1 MDITRPLPSTT
12 PLTAEQQAALKK
24 LHDAA
29 TQLEGVFVGMLFK
42 EMHKTVSKDTIFG
55 KQSNADDM
63 WQSMLDEKQADA
75 IAKTGSFGIAKMVE
89 SQLRAQVIGSASSA
103 SLTSAASAASAAAA
117 AAEASAVPPGMG
129 SMPIPTGSVEDDR

>member
-1 MDITRPLPSTT
+1 MDIMRPLPNTT
-12 PLTAEQQAALKK
+12 PLTAEQQAGLKK

-42 EMHKTVSKDTIFG
+42 EMHSSVPKDTIFG

-63 WQSMLDEKQADA
+63 WQSMLDEKQSDA

-89 SQLRAQVIGSASSA
+89 SQLRAQVIGSSASASLSSA
-103 SLTSAASAASAAAA
+103 SAAAAAASAASAAAA
-117 AAEASAVPPGMG
+117 VPPGVT
-129 SMPIPTGSVEDDR
+129 SMPLPGLAGEDEP

>member
-1 MDITRPLPSTT
+1 MDPINASSALPSTA

-42 EMHKTVSKDTIFG
+42 EMHSTVSKDTIFG
-55 KQSNADDM
+55 KDTNADDT
-63 WQSMLDEKQADA
+63 WQDMLDEKQADA

-89 SQLRAQVIGSASSA
+89 SQLRAQVLASPDSAPILSSA
-103 SLTSAASAASAAAA
+103 VTAPAIATPAQTRAF
-117 AAEASAVPPGMG
+117 EEGK
-129 SMPIPTGSVEDDR
+129 

>member
-1 MDITRPLPSTT
+1 MDIMRPLPSAT
-12 PLTAEQQAALKK
+12 PLTAEQQAGLKK

-42 EMHKTVSKDTIFG
+42 EMHSTLPKDTIFG

-89 SQLRAQVIGSASSA
+89 SQLRAQVIGSSSSA

-117 AAEASAVPPGMG
+117 AAQASAVPPGMS

>member
-1 MDITRPLPSTT
+1 MQP
-12 PLTAEQQAALKK
+12 
-24 LHDAA
+24 
-29 TQLEGVFVGMLFK
+29 
-42 EMHKTVSKDTIFG
+42 IFG

-89 SQLRAQVIGSASSA
+89 SQLRAQVIGSSSSA

-117 AAEASAVPPGMG
+117 AAQASAVPPGM
-129 SMPIPTGSVEDDR
+129 SAMPIPTGYVEDDR